1 MLEGGQGG
9 VLALLEK
16 NVRMS
21 GCSDEAMIWGL
32 WGTAGSVE
40 NQERY
45 LQDHGTEGERRQ
57 GARGKSSHAAKIIL
71 LSTDFLYC
79 HKNNQQ
85 ELNEWASAVGSSLDV
100 TSSEK
105 QIDWHSKSDGNP
117 APKAT
122 SCSQNEFGVFA
133 YDHLKDA
140 CVLSISLGLVVS
152 VSVGHREAKSS

>member
-9 VLALLEK
+9 VFALLEK

-21 GCSDEAMIWGL
+21 GYSDEAMIWGL

-45 LQDHGTEGERRQ
+45 LQDHGIEGE
-57 GARGKSSHAAKIIL
+57 GGKELGGESSHAAKIIF
-71 LSTDFLYC
+71 LSTDFLSR

-85 ELNEWASAVGSSLDV
+85 ELNEWAAAGSSLDV

-117 APKAT
+117 ASKDT
-122 SCSQNEFGVFA
+122 SCSRNEFGVFA

-140 CVLSISLGLVVS
+140 CVLSISLSVLWYLSQLVT
-152 VSVGHREAKSS
+152 EKQK